1 MTTEYLFALVTVI
14 VEIVLG
20 YISKKSPKISNK
32 IIPIQNL
39 LIGVVIAVIEY
50 IITKDFNTA
59 IAISGLI
66 AGGTYDTVHNLKQFL
81 GGE

>member
-66 AGGTYDTVHNLKQFL
+66 AGGTYDIVHNLEKFL
-81 GGE
+81 GGN

>member
-20 YISKKSPKISNK
+20 CISKKNPKISNK

-39 LIGVVIAVIEY
+39 LIGVIIAVIEY

-66 AGGTYDTVHNLKQFL
+66 AGGTYDIVHNLEKFL

>member
-20 YISKKSPKISNK
+20 YISKKNPKISNK
-32 IIPIQNL
+32 LIPIQNL
-39 LIGVVIAVIEY
+39 IIGVVIAVIEY

-66 AGGTYDTVHNLKQFL
+66 AGGTYDIVHNLEKFL

>member
-1 MTTEYLFALVTVI
+1 MTTEYLIALVTII
-14 VEIVLG
+14 VEFILG
-20 YISKKSPKISNK
+20 YISKKNPKISNK

-39 LIGVVIAVIEY
+39 LIGIIIAIIEF

-66 AGGTYDTVHNLKQFL
+66 AGGTYDIVHNLEKLL
-81 GGE
+81 GGN

>member
-1 MTTEYLFALVTVI
+1 MTTEYLFALITII
-14 VEIVLG
+14 VEIILG
-20 YISKKSPKISNK
+20 FVSKKNPKISNK

-39 LIGVVIAVIEY
+39 LIGFIVAVVEY

-66 AGGTYDTVHNLKQFL
+66 AGGTYDIVHNLRKMK
-81 GGE
+81 ESN